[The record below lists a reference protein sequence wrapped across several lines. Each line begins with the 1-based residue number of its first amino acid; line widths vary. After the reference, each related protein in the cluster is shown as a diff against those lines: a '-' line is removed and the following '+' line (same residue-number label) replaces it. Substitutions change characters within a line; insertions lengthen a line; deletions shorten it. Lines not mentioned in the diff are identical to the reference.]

1 MPEEAEKDGVSS
13 SVRTPMTATPEAPT
27 EEDVVKNA
35 AMGADAA
42 DVQTAPEA
50 EGTEL
55 LSNSVELSI
64 VVRTHLLQW
73 SAHVHVQCILRH
85 EHLLARHKCITTLAA
100 ACSVHCAATDV
111 FLS

>member
-1 MPEEAEKDGVSS
+1 
-13 SVRTPMTATPEAPT
+13 MTATPEAPT
-27 EEDVVKNA
+27 EEAVVETA

-42 DVQTAPEA
+42 DVQSAPEA

-73 SAHVHVQCILRH
+73 SAHVYVQCILRQK
-85 EHLLARHKCITTLAA
+85 HLLARHKCSTTLVAP
-100 ACSVHCAATDV
+100 CYVRCAVTDD